1 MTLCAVAIPTRL
13 AGTTLLGSAENA
25 ATIRLFGWK
34 CIQLHPTILVR
45 FSTSWIGLSIG
56 SETKLRNW
64 TDSLVV
70 FAGSQVAR
78 FHLAAEA
85 LKRKT
90 LRKLACGFPSSR
102 QILNGSLSSN
112 NLGAKAPARTIPPR
126 LARRR
131 CTW

>member
-64 TDSLVV
+64 TDSSL
-70 FAGSQVAR
+70 F
-78 FHLAAEA
+78 L
-85 LKRKT
+85 LDRKW
-90 LRKLACGFPSSR
+90 RDFIWPRRPSSQKTCGSWLAVSR
-102 QILNGSLSSN
+102 QGNG
-112 NLGAKAPARTIPPR
+112 R
-126 LARRR
+126 LAWRAR
-131 CTW
+131 